1 MKSHEHSPELR
12 QTRVFLPER
21 FAFPACS
28 FGATSLVVSPLVLI
42 RQYNFFPDGH
52 NIQKRCE
59 NFLKFQSYYNPTIKR
74 SVDAIII
81 FSKH

>member
-1 MKSHEHSPELR
+1 MNALQSCVKQESFCLR
-12 QTRVFLPER
+12 DSR
-21 FAFPACS
+21 FPLAPSALQF
-28 FGATSLVVSPLVLI
+28 VVSPLVLI

-59 NFLKFQSYYNPTIKR
+59 NFLKFQSYNNPTIKR
-74 SVDAIII
+74 SEDAIII